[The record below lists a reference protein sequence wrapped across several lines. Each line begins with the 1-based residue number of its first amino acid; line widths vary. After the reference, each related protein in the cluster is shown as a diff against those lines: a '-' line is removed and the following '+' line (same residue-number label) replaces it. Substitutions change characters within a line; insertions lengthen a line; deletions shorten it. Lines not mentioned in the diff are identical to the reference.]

1 MEKKLVKTQP
11 KEWSQNMEYHIRESD
26 VDALWPS
33 LTFFKKMK
41 KQNKKKNN
49 SFAETKGV
57 TASLE
62 GCIAS
67 VKHTHLL

>member
-1 MEKKLVKTQP
+1 MAQLNIFQKDEKT
-11 KEWSQNMEYHIRESD
+11 
-26 VDALWPS
+26 
-33 LTFFKKMK
+33 
-41 KQNKKKNN
+41 KQKKNN